1 MRCMSSSDTHDSSNL
16 EQVVRQCLDSFYA
29 KKLRSLRKLT
39 LTSLLL
45 RKNPYLYRALGIQD
59 PVQLVQA
66 MMDAYISSSDETIFG
81 KAFFEEV
88 VLQYG
93 KVRRSGITGT
103 DFIRETDTD
112 YVVIS
117 LKSGPHAFS
126 ASQYDKQNAD
136 FTKVFQ
142 TLREQGIRKHI
153 DLVLGMSYGQVS
165 PRRASNYVYRISSGR
180 QLWEELTGDP
190 GFYVKLLDI
199 IGDYSVQKRIA
210 YELEK
215 QNVVQQFTAEF
226 IATYTEA
233 GTINW
238 NALVNINAP
247 TGSPYAP
254 AEPQPNAINKRKPR
268 KPNP

>member
-1 MRCMSSSDTHDSSNL
+1 MSSSDAHDSGDL
-16 EQVVRQCLDSFYA
+16 KQVVRQCLDSFYT
-29 KKLRSLRKLT
+29 KKLKSLRSLT
-39 LTSLLL
+39 LTNLLL
-45 RKNPYLYRALGIQD
+45 RKNPYLYRALGIQE
-59 PVQLVQA
+59 PSELVAA
-66 MMDAYISSSDETIFG
+66 MVDAYISSSDETIFG

-103 DFIRETDTD
+103 DFIRETEQD

-165 PRRASNYVYRISSGR
+165 PNRASSYIYRISSGR
-180 QLWEELTGDP
+180 QLWQELTDDP
-190 GFYVKLLDI
+190 EFYIKLLDI
-199 IGDYSVQKRIA
+199 IGDYSVQKRVA
-210 YELEK
+210 YQLEK
-215 QNVVQQFTAEF
+215 SAILQRFTAEF
-226 IATYTEA
+226 ISLYTEA
-233 GTINW
+233 GIINW
-238 NALVNINAP
+238 TALVNINAP
-247 TGSPYAP
+247 ASSPATSTP
-254 AEPQPNAINKRKPR
+254 ASGNPTNKRTPR
-268 KPNP
+268 KPKT